1 MSRVRE
7 ILEAID
13 VRGAQASVPEDYGM
27 ILKEIE
33 ETTGIE
39 PLNNLVRETLLVEFQ
54 RVSAVS
60 VLWWE
65 ARVRGLSLGSANS
78 SANSVYSVAISER
91 CAALD
96 TGRVRAAMW

>member
-1 MSRVRE
+1 MTVQLGADDELSFRERLNMGGGLSRVRE

-33 ETTGIE
+33 ETTCTGIE

-60 VLWWE
+60 VL
-65 ARVRGLSLGSANS
+65 
-78 SANSVYSVAISER
+78 
-91 CAALD
+91 
-96 TGRVRAAMW
+96 

>member
-1 MSRVRE
+1 MIPVTVQLGADDELSFRERLNMGGGLSRVRE

-60 VLWWE
+60 VL
-65 ARVRGLSLGSANS
+65 
-78 SANSVYSVAISER
+78 
-91 CAALD
+91 
-96 TGRVRAAMW
+96 